1 MAGTQRR
8 QTNQRSTI
16 RRKKRKKE
24 SNAPKLVLL
33 LFLIIIIALIIF
45 GLKSCG
51 GALFNKTK
59 ETEAKIETDITVDGI
74 NIKGLTI
81 AEAKKALIGEYNW
94 DMMAVLDTDATKTI
108 SIDNLLDKAV
118 DNTLNNI
125 YANLEAAS
133 ETDTEE
139 KQTSYSIDYSSVDS
153 DIESEADRV
162 EKEWTVEPKN
172 GSISGFDKASG
183 EFTYSGEETGTKVD
197 KDSLISDIKNALSS
211 KDYKAKITVHT
222 SIVQPEITKEQAMS
236 KYKTIGT
243 YTTKTTSNNDRNN
256 NINLACEAIDG
267 LVLMPGEEFS
277 FNQTTGNR
285 TKEKGYKEAGAYV
298 NGVVTTEPGGGVCQ
312 VSSTLYNAVIF
323 SGLQTTERHAHTFE
337 PSYVTPGED
346 AMVSYDGYSGPDMK
360 FINTTSAALVIR
372 AHYAD
377 QKLTMSII
385 GIPILEDGVTIS
397 MHSEKAAE
405 YDEPAPE
412 YEEDQT
418 LMPGVEVL
426 AKAGTKGSRWVTN
439 IIKKKDGQVIS
450 DEFFHN
456 STYKGH
462 APVVKRNTSGI
473 VVDANGE
480 SVSIDPSAS
489 SETIESASGSTDA
502 TQATTK
508 ASTATQGGPG
518 VTTQAQIAETTKA
531 GNTAATTSGE
541 AASTEPQTTAQ
552 ETVETVP
559 PAPGH

>member
-1 MAGTQRR
+1 MPGTQRR
-8 QTNQRSTI
+8 KTNQRVTA

-24 SNAPKLVLL
+24 SNLPKLVLL
-33 LFLIIIIALIIF
+33 LLLLIIIVLIIF
-45 GLKSCG
+45 GIRSCSSSAG
-51 GALFNKTK
+51 LFNKTK

-81 AEAKKALIGEYNW
+81 EEAKKALIGEYNW
-94 DMMAVLDTDATKTI
+94 DMTAVLDTDATKTI
-108 SIDNLLDKAV
+108 AIDNLLDKAV
-118 DNTLNNI
+118 DNTLSNVF
-125 YANLEAAS
+125 ANLEG
-133 ETDTEE
+133 E
-139 KQTSYSIDYSSVDS
+139 QTSYSIDYSSVDS
-153 DIESEADRV
+153 DVESEAKKI
-162 EKEWTVEPKN
+162 ETEWTTKPKN
-172 GSISGFDKASG
+172 GSISGFDKTTG

-197 KDSLISDIKNALSS
+197 TDSLISDIKSALSS

-222 SIVQPEITKEQAMS
+222 SIVQPEITKEQAMAQ
-236 KYKTIGT
+236 YKTIGT
-243 YTTKTTSNNDRNN
+243 YTTTTTSNKDRNN
-256 NINLACEAIDG
+256 NINLACESIDG

-277 FNQTTGNR
+277 FNETTGNR
-285 TKEKGYKEAGAYV
+285 TKERGYKEAAAYV
-298 NGVVTTEPGGGVCQ
+298 DGVVTTEPGGGVCQ

-377 QKLTMSII
+377 QKVTMSII

-426 AKAGTKGSRWVTN
+426 AKAGSKGSRWVTN

-473 VVDANGE
+473 VIDANGE
-480 SVSIDPSAS
+480 SVSVDPSAS
-489 SETIESASGSTDA
+489 LETIVGAESTADANQSG
-502 TQATTK
+502 TK
-508 ASTATQGGPG
+508 ASTQAGPG
-518 VTTQAQIAETTKA
+518 TTTQAQTSASKAES
-531 GNTAATTSGE
+531 TAAAT
-541 AASTEPQTTAQ
+541 AQASTDTAGQTTAAV

>member
-1 MAGTQRR
+1 MPGTQRR
-8 QTNQRSTI
+8 KTNQRVTA

-24 SNAPKLVLL
+24 SNLPKLVLL
-33 LFLIIIIALIIF
+33 LLLLIIIVLIIF
-45 GLKSCG
+45 GIRSCSSSTG
-51 GALFNKTK
+51 LFNKTK

-94 DMMAVLDTDATKTI
+94 DMTAVLDTDATKTI
-108 SIDNLLDKAV
+108 AIDNLLDKAV
-118 DNTLNNI
+118 DNTLSNVF
-125 YANLEAAS
+125 ANLEG
-133 ETDTEE
+133 E
-139 KQTSYSIDYSSVDS
+139 QTSYSIDYSSVDS
-153 DIESEADRV
+153 DVESEAKKV
-162 EKEWTVEPKN
+162 ETEWTTKPKN
-172 GSISGFDKASG
+172 GSISGFDKTTG

-197 KDSLISDIKNALSS
+197 TDSLISDIKSALSS

-222 SIVQPEITKEQAMS
+222 SIVQPEITKEQAMAQ
-236 KYKTIGT
+236 YKTIGT
-243 YTTKTTSNNDRNN
+243 YTTTTTSNKDRNN
-256 NINLACEAIDG
+256 NINLACESIDG

-277 FNQTTGNR
+277 FNETTGNR
-285 TKEKGYKEAGAYV
+285 TKERGYKEAAAYV
-298 NGVVTTEPGGGVCQ
+298 DGVVTTEPGGGVCQ

-377 QKLTMSII
+377 QKVTMSII

-426 AKAGTKGSRWVTN
+426 AKAGSKGSRWVTN

-473 VVDANGE
+473 VIDANGE
-480 SVSIDPSAS
+480 SVSVDPSAS
-489 SETIESASGSTDA
+489 LETIVGAESTADANQSG
-502 TQATTK
+502 TK
-508 ASTATQGGPG
+508 ASTQAGPG
-518 VTTQAQIAETTKA
+518 TTTQAQTSASKAES
-531 GNTAATTSGE
+531 TAAAT
-541 AASTEPQTTAQ
+541 AQASTDTAGQTTAAV

>member
-1 MAGTQRR
+1 MPGTQRR
-8 QTNQRSTI
+8 KTNQRVTA

-24 SNAPKLVLL
+24 SNLPKLVLL
-33 LFLIIIIALIIF
+33 LLLIVIIVLIIF
-45 GLKSCG
+45 GIKSCSSSAG
-51 GALFNKTK
+51 LFNKTK

-81 AEAKKALIGEYNW
+81 EEAKKALIGEYNW
-94 DMMAVLDTDATKTI
+94 DMTAVLDTDATKTI
-108 SIDNLLDKAV
+108 AIDNLLDKAV
-118 DNTLNNI
+118 DNTLSNVF
-125 YANLEAAS
+125 ANLEG
-133 ETDTEE
+133 E
-139 KQTSYSIDYSSVDS
+139 QTSYSIDYSSVDS
-153 DIESEADRV
+153 DVESEAKKV
-162 EKEWTVEPKN
+162 ETEWTTKPKN
-172 GSISGFDKASG
+172 GSISGFDKTTG

-197 KDSLISDIKNALSS
+197 TDSLISDIKSALNS

-222 SIVQPEITKEQAMS
+222 SIVQPEITKEQAMAQ
-236 KYKTIGT
+236 YKTIGT
-243 YTTKTTSNNDRNN
+243 YTTTTTSNKDRNN
-256 NINLACEAIDG
+256 NINLACESIDG

-277 FNQTTGNR
+277 FNETTGNR
-285 TKEKGYKEAGAYV
+285 TKERGYKEAAAYV
-298 NGVVTTEPGGGVCQ
+298 DGVVTTEPGGGVCQ

-377 QKLTMSII
+377 QKVTMSII

-426 AKAGTKGSRWVTN
+426 AKAGSKGSRWVTN

-473 VVDANGE
+473 VIDANGE
-480 SVSIDPSAS
+480 SVSVDPSAS
-489 SETIESASGSTDA
+489 LETIVGAENTADANQSGA
-502 TQATTK
+502 K
-508 ASTATQGGPG
+508 ASTQAGPG
-518 VTTQAQIAETTKA
+518 ATTQAQTSASKAES
-531 GNTAATTSGE
+531 TAAATAQE
-541 AASTEPQTTAQ
+541 STDTAGQTTAAV